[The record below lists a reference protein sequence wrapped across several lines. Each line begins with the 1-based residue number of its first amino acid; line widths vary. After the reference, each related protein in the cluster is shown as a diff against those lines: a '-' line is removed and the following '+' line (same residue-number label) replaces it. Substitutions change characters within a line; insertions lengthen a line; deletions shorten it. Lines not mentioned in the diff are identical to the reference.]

1 MILNHDLVREL
12 LLIVEK
18 EKVTIEPLTSYN
30 FKEHE
35 IFTKYTFEE
44 VIYTFQKLK
53 EANYIDF
60 KASYGDGVIIFYQ
73 IGNLTWEGHKF
84 LDTIRD
90 DKVWRD
96 AKEETSKL
104 KSVPMNVISAVA
116 TKLVESHLGL

>member
-1 MILNHDLVREL
+1 MKLNQDLVREL
-12 LLIVEK
+12 LLIVEE
-18 EKVTIEPLTSYN
+18 EKAISEPLTSFN

-35 IFTKYTFEE
+35 IFTRYTLEE
-44 VIYTFQKLK
+44 VVYTFQKLK

-60 KASYGDGVIIFYQ
+60 KASYGDGIIMFYQ

-90 DKVWRD
+90 DKVWRE

-104 KSVPMNVISAVA
+104 KSVPINIISSVA
-116 TKLVESHLGL
+116 AKLVESQLGL